1 MKRFLKIYVE
11 ITNSCN
17 FNCSFCAKSKR
28 EPKTMSLIE
37 FKKVANE
44 VKEYTDLITLH
55 VKGEPLLHPEIGN
68 ILDVCLEEGLKVN
81 ITTNGSLLLKKFESL
96 KKLSLRQLNISI
108 HSISQNET
116 GDINESDYLSNIFE
130 AVKIL
135 KEFNPE
141 LLISYRLWN
150 LKEISENSINYNVLS
165 ALEKEYGIN
174 DLIGEAKKNNFVELG
189 SGIFLNQDIEF
200 KWPNM
205 EDKVIGDKGRCLGLK
220 NQLGILSDGNVV
232 PCCLDQDANILL
244 GNIFETSLESI
255 LNSDKVKIISEGF
268 LNGKII
274 PELCKR
280 CTFREKFSK

>member
-1 MKRFLKIYVE
+1 MKRFLKVYVE

-28 EPKTMSLIE
+28 EPRTMSLNE
-37 FKKVANE
+37 FKKIANE

-55 VKGEPLLHPEIGN
+55 IKGEPLLHPEIGN
-68 ILDVCLEEGLKVN
+68 ILDVCIEEGLKVN
-81 ITTNGSLLLKKFESL
+81 ITTNGSLLLKKVDFL

-165 ALEKEYGIN
+165 SLENEYGIYN
-174 DLIGEAKKNNFVELG
+174 LKELASKNNFVELG

-220 NQLGILSDGNVV
+220 NQLGILSNGNVV
-232 PCCLDQDANILL
+232 PCCLDQDANVLL
-244 GNIFETSLESI
+244 GNIFETSLDSI
-255 LNSDKVKIISEGF
+255 LNSDKVKIIADGF
-268 LNGKII
+268 LKGKII